1 MWCRGLRREREGDCA
16 QENSEN
22 DRNLAELVSED
33 VNDDFGTRKLIK
45 QFVELENPSFSCMK
59 SKCTQS
65 RKVCET
71 IFLLWNMMIITV
83 IGRGR
88 TNGQFGTV

>member
-1 MWCRGLRREREGDCA
+1 MLCRGLRRGREGDCA

-33 VNDDFGTRKLIK
+33 VNDDFGTRRLIK

-65 RKVCET
+65 RKISLT
-71 IFLLWNMMIITV
+71 IIFCGI
-83 IGRGR
+83 
-88 TNGQFGTV
+88 

>member
-1 MWCRGLRREREGDCA
+1 MNGEKWKRGTKREARNVVQGLRRGREGDCA

-33 VNDDFGTRKLIK
+33 VNDDFGTRRLIK

-65 RKVCET
+65 RNICVT
-71 IFLLWNMMIITV
+71 IIFCGI
-83 IGRGR
+83 
-88 TNGQFGTV
+88 